1 MLQVPS
7 NWAAIASGTEQIIAK
22 AAVKAKAHPRF
33 LIIML
38 PATTIDLGS
47 EARLPGDYA
56 AGHALGMTYEFHK
69 LPDEN
74 VLQSDLQTAIRAY
87 RALTFR
93 GGFELTNDE
102 DISPDDTGAHSLLE
116 RRQYRLHRRIEKN
129 AAAARMVKQHH
140 GTRCQACGLD
150 FAERY
155 GPIPRIHRGAS
166 PSTNLKPDRG
176 YGGYI

>member
-1 MLQVPS
+1 
-7 NWAAIASGTEQIIAK
+7 
-22 AAVKAKAHPRF
+22 
-33 LIIML
+33 ML

-56 AGHALGMTYEFHK
+56 AGHALGMTYEFYK